1 MMDWHA
7 ELAVVTGATQG
18 IGRALAGGLAD
29 RGAALAI
36 CSRTATAVAQVASE
50 LSVEGSKA
58 LGIPCD
64 VRDEAQVTAFAAQ
77 VLHDAGTPTILVNN
91 AGVAR
96 FAPVAEMSLEQWN
109 DVLDT
114 NLRGMFLVTR
124 AFLPAML
131 AHGRG
136 TIVNIASLAGRN
148 AFANGAAYC
157 ASKHAVLGFSKSLM
171 MEVRQRGL
179 RVVAVCPGSVN
190 TAFLDERQS
199 PFQPNRDKILSPE
212 HVAAVVL
219 DALELDE
226 RATVSELDIRP
237 TNP

>member
-1 MMDWHA
+1 MIDWQA

-18 IGRALAGGLAD
+18 IGRALADGLAE

-36 CSRTATAVAQVASE
+36 CARTVTAVAQVASE
-50 LSVEGSKA
+50 LSSDGSKA

-64 VRDEAQVTAFAAQ
+64 VRDEAQVTAFATQ
-77 VLHDAGTPTILVNN
+77 VLRDAGTPTILVNN

-199 PFQPNRDKILSPE
+199 PFQPNRDKILSPA

>member
-1 MMDWHA
+1 MLDWQA

-18 IGRALAGGLAD
+18 IGRALAGGLVD
-29 RGAALAI
+29 RGAAVAI
-36 CSRTATAVAQVASE
+36 CARTASAVEKVA
-50 LSVEGSKA
+50 A
-58 LGIPCD
+58 TLGINGAKVLGVPCD
-64 VRDEAQVTAFAAQ
+64 VRDEAQVKAFAAQ
-77 VLHDAGTPTILVNN
+77 VLRDAGTPTILVNN

-96 FAPVAEMSLEQWN
+96 FASVAEMSLAQWN

-148 AFANGAAYC
+148 AFAHGAAYC
-157 ASKHAVLGFSKSLM
+157 ASKHGVLGFSKSLM

-179 RVVAVCPGSVN
+179 RVVAVCPGSVD
-190 TAFLDERQS
+190 TGFLDEKQS
-199 PFQPNRDKILSPE
+199 PFQPNRDKILTPD
-212 HVAAVVL
+212 HVATVVL
-219 DALELDE
+219 DALALDQ